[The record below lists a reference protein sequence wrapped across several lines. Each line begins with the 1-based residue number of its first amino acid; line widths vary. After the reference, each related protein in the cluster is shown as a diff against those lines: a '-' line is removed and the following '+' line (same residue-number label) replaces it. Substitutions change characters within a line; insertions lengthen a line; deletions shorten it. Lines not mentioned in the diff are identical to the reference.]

1 LKRIKFIH
9 VIPVIVNVLLS
20 ILFTSFLVTSNILE
34 DIETPFLREVTLS
47 ATIYNSILFF
57 LLIVFGS
64 ILLFIIIKI
73 RKISILKLLFI
84 SSFLISLYGIIEI
97 YGIAIMTL
105 LDIPIDYYIDIFQIL
120 FIIASFITTFVV
132 FKMKENLLTTII
144 TLVYGSAAGCLFG
157 VIIPLW
163 SIILISLL
171 ASLYDIYSVFYGP
184 LKYLINLEPSNG
196 IEVEGRDTLLK
207 GVTVPFLGI
216 HIGLGDII
224 FYSMIVSGTYI
235 YTNIIRAFIIGMG
248 ICVGAF
254 ITFKLLEKRRAL
266 PALPI
271 PIFLS
276 LILLIGMLYI

>member
-1 LKRIKFIH
+1 MKRIKFIH
-9 VIPVIVNVLLS
+9 VIPVIVNVFLS
-20 ILFTSFLVTSNILE
+20 ILFSSFLVTSNILE
-34 DIETPFLREVTLS
+34 SIETPFLREVSLS

-57 LLIVFGS
+57 LLVVVGS
-64 ILLFIIIKI
+64 ILLFIIVKI

-132 FKMKENLLTTII
+132 FKMRENLLTTTI
-144 TLVYGSAAGCLFG
+144 TLIYGSAAGCLFG

-171 ASLYDIYSVFYGP
+171 VSLYDIYSVFYGP

-196 IEVEGRDTLLK
+196 IEVGGRDTLLK

-271 PIFLS
+271 PVFLS
-276 LILLIGMLYI
+276 TALLIGMHYI

>member
-1 LKRIKFIH
+1 
-9 VIPVIVNVLLS
+9 
-20 ILFTSFLVTSNILE
+20 
-34 DIETPFLREVTLS
+34 
-47 ATIYNSILFF
+47 
-57 LLIVFGS
+57 
-64 ILLFIIIKI
+64 
-73 RKISILKLLFI
+73 
-84 SSFLISLYGIIEI
+84 
-97 YGIAIMTL
+97 
-105 LDIPIDYYIDIFQIL
+105 
-120 FIIASFITTFVV
+120 
-132 FKMKENLLTTII
+132 
-144 TLVYGSAAGCLFG
+144 
-157 VIIPLW
+157 
-163 SIILISLL
+163 
-171 ASLYDIYSVFYGP
+171 

-235 YTNIIRAFIIGMG
+235 YTNITHAFIIGMG

-276 LILLIGMLYI
+276 LTLLIGMLFI